1 MILNGRKL
9 VIRKLKIVKH
19 LIYDLNS
26 ENSFE
31 IEKLELRDDGSL
43 ELKST
48 NNKTICSFILDEEN
62 WPSKLSLSNSGVLNL
77 IRLNKTIRTN
87 WIWNRNAKCNSTRKG
102 KLNNLNNNKNN
113 NNIDA
118 YNRLIFRDKE
128 LASFHN
134 NG

>member
-1 MILNGRKL
+1 VILNGRKL

-31 IEKLELRDDGSL
+31 IEKLVLRDDGSL

-87 WIWNRNAKCNSTRKG
+87 WIWNRNAKFYSTSW
-102 KLNNLNNNKNN
+102 NEPNCYSTPSN
-113 NNIDA
+113 
-118 YNRLIFRDKE
+118 
-128 LASFHN
+128 
-134 NG
+134 